1 MEPARWHFCMHDRS
15 RKSRKPALPLN
26 FPSMFAF
33 FLQIRN
39 LQWKKARLRTHGCY
53 HFLLQQQ
60 VTQQTVI
67 SPSLCVRG
75 ISGEETRSQPA
86 FLRELLNK
94 GASHNTSN
102 LGKCDEGQQGE
113 AGRICWMFLGQTK
126 PKQTCCTAIMWT
138 LSYLRDEERQFTNY
152 KNIILFVFIIGL
164 YSLTYRTPPILA

>member
-1 MEPARWHFCMHDRS
+1 MPARGHFCMRDRS

-33 FLQIRN
+33 SLQIRN

-60 VTQQTVI
+60 VTQRAVI

-75 ISGEETRSQPA
+75 VSTEETRSQPA

-113 AGRICWMFLGQTK
+113 AGRIHWMFLGQTK
-126 PKQTCCTAIMWT
+126 QSRRVVLQSCELC
-138 LSYLRDEERQFTNY
+138 LRDEERQFTND
-152 KNIILFVFIIGL
+152 KHIILFFFFIIGL
-164 YSLTYRTPPILA
+164 HSLTVGRCQF